1 MLTNYMIF
9 YGNNLCS
16 LLNTDSEHLY
26 ILREP
31 PLAAFTQLK
40 PSPFLIKR
48 TWISKNKCVKSIFV
62 FRIFLA
68 RE

>member
-1 MLTNYMIF
+1 MTF
-9 YGNNLCS
+9 YDNLCYD
-16 LLNTDSEHLY
+16 LNTDSEHLY

-40 PSPFLIKR
+40 PIVFQGDNLVH
-48 TWISKNKCVKSIFV
+48 SKQMCSQYKYAIFK
-62 FRIFLA
+62 IFLA